1 MSELVECGCERVKSL
16 EVALE
21 TTEWQRKCVKHN
33 FDVMCAIVNMLNTKF
48 MVYDNAWT
56 EVIEDMY
63 SNNTEYAFE
72 EIADILSTFCD
83 VDESVFRQ
91 DYQVHVSIPA
101 FFSITV
107 KAFSEEDAEEKG
119 YDEVQAMWSGDIT
132 SAYNFD
138 VDTYSAEIVSVEK
151 ESV

>member
-16 EVALE
+16 EAALE
-21 TTEWQRKCVKHN
+21 TTEWQHRNVRHS
-33 FDVMCAIVNMLNTKF
+33 FDVLCAIVNMLNTKF